1 MIPLRKLPGAAA
13 LVATPLAL
21 AVGCSGGYMADDED
35 PSGTPG
41 CAGVCSVDG
50 GAGMD
55 GGASPR
61 DAGMQADA
69 GAPPTVVMTIAE
81 ARRTPFDGR
90 VRVKLEGVVIHTV
103 ESPDH
108 GPRSDAGTPVRFWVV
123 DPARP
128 TQGLWV
134 EKSPTDLPTDFVP
147 QVGQYVDIT
156 GWMQAGAGDEQL
168 EGYRARIA
176 NPRVFDNSLGRLEI
190 RLIDTL
196 PVPADNR
203 APPGFGAADGGWLRP
218 NPELLGT
225 RVYVPGPLVMTDP
238 SPSAFPHVP
247 ALSNGS
253 AFNGFE
259 VSGGILV
266 SSRNTSGPSP
276 TDGGPAR
283 CDWQDLVRGDGGVV
297 VFPNGIRG
305 VWDTYTYVPCQ
316 DGGTEDLATCPKDP
330 AGGRVPGT
338 ELPDGGFGNAFTH
351 VLLPQDCDR
360 DLAGVWDAGG

>member
-1 MIPLRKLPGAAA
+1 MIPLRKLPGAVA
-13 LVATPLAL
+13 LVATPLAM
-21 AVGCSGGYMADDED
+21 AAGCGGWYRPGGGNPDDE
-35 PSGTPG
+35 PG

-50 GAGMD
+50 GSRADAGT
-55 GGASPR
+55 SPA

-69 GAPPTVVMTIAE
+69 GASPIVVMTIAE
-81 ARRTPFDGR
+81 ARRSPHDGR
-90 VRVKLEGVVIHTV
+90 SRVKLEGVVIHTV
-103 ESPDH
+103 ESTGH
-108 GPRSDAGTPVRFWVV
+108 GQRSDAGSPARFWVV

-134 EKSPTDLPTDFVP
+134 EKSSTDLPTDFVP

-156 GWMQAGAGDEQL
+156 GWMQAAGPGEQL
-168 EGYRARIA
+168 VGYRAHIA
-176 NPRVFDNSLGRLEI
+176 NPRVFDNSQGRLEL

-196 PVPADNR
+196 PVPADNL

-238 SPSAFPHVP
+238 SPRAFAPT
-247 ALSNGS
+247 
-253 AFNGFE
+253 FNGFE
-259 VSGGILV
+259 VSGGLLV
-266 SSRNTSGPSP
+266 SSRNT
-276 TDGGPAR
+276 R
-283 CDWQDLVRGDGGVV
+283 CDWQALVRNDGGVV
-297 VFPNGIRG
+297 VFPHGIRG
-305 VWDTYTYVPCQ
+305 VWDTYTQVPCE

-338 ELPDGGFGNAFTH
+338 ELSDGGFGSAFTH
-351 VLLPQDCDR
+351 VLLPQDCER